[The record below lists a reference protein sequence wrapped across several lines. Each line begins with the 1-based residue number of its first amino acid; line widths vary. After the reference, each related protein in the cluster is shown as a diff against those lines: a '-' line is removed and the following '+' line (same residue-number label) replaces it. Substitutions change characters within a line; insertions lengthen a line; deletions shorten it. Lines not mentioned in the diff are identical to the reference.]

1 MLEKL
6 ADFPELTLVVEEL
19 KERFR
24 EAIAEVSFE
33 KRELAV
39 KTGPDS
45 LLAVLEYLKTR
56 QGFNALD
63 DMIGLDHPPQPDED
77 KKRFSVLYQLR
88 KFPGA
93 LRIRVAIDVDEGQP
107 VPSITPIYPSANW
120 AERET
125 FDMFGIRFSGH
136 PDLRRIYLPEEFAGH
151 PLRKDFPLEG

>member
-6 ADFPELTLVVEEL
+6 ADFPALALVVDAL
-19 KERFR
+19 RARFGD
-24 EAIAEVSFE
+24 AIAEVAFE
-33 KRELAV
+33 KQELAV

-63 DMIGLDHPPQPDED
+63 DMVGLDHPPQPGED

-93 LRIRVAIDVDEGQP
+93 LRIRVVIDADEGRP

-136 PDLRRIYLPEEFAGH
+136 PDLRRIYLPEVFAGH